1 MVSLSFKQRIIKSKT
16 LFLFSLFVLI
26 FFTFNLTKEIIN
38 KRELQ
43 RDINKFKIEINSL
56 ESGNQ
61 ELSKLIEQY
70 QNLEFVESE
79 ARTKL
84 SLKKTGENILI
95 VPESGTETENRLLTL
110 ADLENGPQRRQSNP
124 QKWWEYFFNNE
135 LR

>member
-1 MVSLSFKQRIIKSKT
+1 MASLSFKQRVIKSKA

-43 RDINKFKIEINSL
+43 KEIGKFKTEIESL
-56 ESGNQ
+56 ASGNQ
-61 ELSKLIEQY
+61 ELSELIAKY
-70 QNLEFVESE
+70 QSLEFVESE

-95 VPESGTETENRLLTL
+95 VPESGTEAANRLLTL
-110 ADLENGPQRRQSNP
+110 ADLENDYASRESNP
-124 QKWWEYFFNNE
+124 QKWWQYFFNNE